1 MASTARASLVSRL
14 VRLLP
19 GPLLRALDAWS
30 HRLAQRRYEA
40 RRQRWLRHQAALAS
54 QQAK

>member
-40 RRQRWLRHQAALAS
+40 RRQRWLRHQAALAG